1 MKEKISVITVVYND
15 AINIERTIQ
24 SVINQ
29 NYDSIEYIVIDGK
42 STDGTLSILQNYKD
56 KIDILVS
63 EPDKG
68 IYDAMNKGIKKATG
82 EWIIFMNS
90 GDVFYNQDVLSN
102 IFNNKIQPE
111 INFIYSDFEVENSNG
126 TIKYFEASFK
136 KGILLHQAAIYKREL
151 HNKLGYYHVTSK
163 YIVSDYIFFMTINEN
178 ETYKTKYI
186 IARNQAAGVS
196 AANWCGYQK
205 ICCDYI
211 FSRISIYSLIFKL
224 IDRIIKNFIKKTFHI
239 K

>member
-1 MKEKISVITVVYND
+1 MEKKISIITVVYND
-15 AINIERTIQ
+15 SFNIERTLL

-29 NYDSIEYIVIDGK
+29 TFESKEYIVIDGG

-90 GDVFYNQDVLSN
+90 GDIFYNQAVLSN
-102 IFNNKIQPE
+102 IFNNKIPPE
-111 INFIYSDFEVENSNG
+111 INFIYSDFDVENLNG
-126 TIKYFEASFK
+126 TVKHFRASFN
-136 KGILLHQAAIYKREL
+136 KGILLHQAVIYKRGL
-151 HNKLGYYHVTSK
+151 HDKLGYYHVTSK
-163 YIVSDYIFFMTINEN
+163 YIVSDYIFFLTINEN
-178 ETYKTKYI
+178 ETFKTKYT

-224 IDRIIKNFIKKTFHI
+224 VDRILKNFIKKI
-239 K
+239 LPIQ